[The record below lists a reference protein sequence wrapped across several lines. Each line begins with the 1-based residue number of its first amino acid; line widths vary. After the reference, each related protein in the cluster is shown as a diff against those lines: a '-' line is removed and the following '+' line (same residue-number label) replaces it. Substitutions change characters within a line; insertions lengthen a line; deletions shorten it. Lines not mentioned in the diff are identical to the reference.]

1 MTAAPTVPI
10 RLLIADDQALVRGAL
25 GALLDLEPDLEVQGL
40 AADGAEALRLAEELQ
55 PDVCLMDI
63 QMPGVDGVEAT
74 KRIRAA
80 SPQTRVLVV
89 TTFARPGYLRAALD
103 AGASGFVVK
112 DTPAEELAAAVRRVH
127 AGLRVL
133 DPKLAE
139 ESLFEGANPLSDRRV
154 PRHRPRLR
162 AAAGRRRTI
171 RGGHRGGG
179 LPVGGHGAQPPLR
192 RDRQDRRR
200 EPGAGGAD
208 RVRQGLALTPL
219 ARVGGRAYC
228 EGRRVTE
235 PDRRSA

>member
-1 MTAAPTVPI
+1 MVTAAPTVPI

-40 AADGAEALRLAEELQ
+40 AADGAEALRLAEKLQ

-139 ESLFEGANPLSDRRV
+139 ESLFEGANPLSDRERQV
-154 PRHRPRLR
+154 LRLAADGR
-162 AAAGRRRTI
+162 SAAAIAAEVFLSAGTVRNHLSAAIGKT
-171 RGGHRGGG
+171 
-179 LPVGGHGAQPPLR
+179 GAENRAQ
-192 RDRQDRRR
+192 
-200 EPGAGGAD
+200 A
-208 RVRQGLALTPL
+208 VRIASDKGWL
-219 ARVGGRAYC
+219 
-228 EGRRVTE
+228 
-235 PDRRSA
+235 

>member
-1 MTAAPTVPI
+1 MVPI

-25 GALLDLEPDLEVQGL
+25 GALLDLEPDLQVQGL

-63 QMPGVDGVEAT
+63 QMPRVDGVEAT
-74 KRIRAA
+74 TRIRAV

-139 ESLFEGANPLSDRRV
+139 ESLFEGANPLSDRERQV
-154 PRHRPRLR
+154 LRLAADGR
-162 AAAGRRRTI
+162 SAAAIAAEVFLSAGTVRNHLSAAIGKT
-171 RGGHRGGG
+171 
-179 LPVGGHGAQPPLR
+179 GAENRAQ
-192 RDRQDRRR
+192 
-200 EPGAGGAD
+200 A
-208 RVRQGLALTPL
+208 VRIASDKGWL
-219 ARVGGRAYC
+219 
-228 EGRRVTE
+228 
-235 PDRRSA
+235 

>member
-1 MTAAPTVPI
+1 MVTAAPMVPI

-40 AADGAEALRLAEELQ
+40 AADGAEALRLAEDLQ

-74 KRIRAA
+74 KQIRAA

-139 ESLFEGANPLSDRRV
+139 ESLFEGANPLSDRERQV
-154 PRHRPRLR
+154 LRLAADGR
-162 AAAGRRRTI
+162 SAAAIAAEVFLSAGTVRNHLSAAIGKT
-171 RGGHRGGG
+171 
-179 LPVGGHGAQPPLR
+179 GAENRAQ
-192 RDRQDRRR
+192 
-200 EPGAGGAD
+200 A
-208 RVRQGLALTPL
+208 VRIASDKGWL
-219 ARVGGRAYC
+219 
-228 EGRRVTE
+228 
-235 PDRRSA
+235 